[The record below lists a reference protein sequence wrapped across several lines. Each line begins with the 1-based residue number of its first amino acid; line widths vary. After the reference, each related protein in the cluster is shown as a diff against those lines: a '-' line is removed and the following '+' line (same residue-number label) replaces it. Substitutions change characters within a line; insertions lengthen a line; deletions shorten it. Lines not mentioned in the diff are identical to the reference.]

1 MTDRRHTGLWIVA
14 ALLLTAAST
23 SAEEVSDEDRFQ
35 IWNGCRPTRLSVEI
49 SPDDATTIGLTKSAI
64 EVAVRS
70 RLRAAR
76 LYTEDNDEAA
86 WSYLYARVNVVGPA
100 FGISIEYWKVVR
112 DLLATGL
119 DNRARTWDVASTGTH
134 TQNPNYIL
142 SSVALYTDEF
152 IDEYLRVNADA
163 C

>member
-14 ALLLTAAST
+14 ALLLTAVST

-35 IWNGCRPTRLSVEI
+35 IWNGCKPVRLVVEGL
-49 SPDDATTIGLTKSAI
+49 PDAVTAIGLTEDAI
-64 EVAVRS
+64 MVAVRS

-76 LYTEDNDEAA
+76 LYTEDRTEAA
-86 WSYLYARVNVVGPA
+86 WSYLYINVNAIGRA
-100 FGISIEYWKVVR
+100 FSLYTRYRKMVH
-112 DLLATGL
+112 DDATGL
-119 DNRARTWDVASTGTH
+119 EYSATTWYVGMAGTH
-134 TQNPNYIL
+134 GGDLNYIL
-142 SSVALYTDEF
+142 SNVAQHADGF

>member
-1 MTDRRHTGLWIVA
+1 MRYLSIIILCLA
-14 ALLLTAAST
+14 AVSAS
-23 SAEEVSDEDRFQ
+23 AGEVSDQDRFQ
-35 IWNGCRPTRLSVEI
+35 IWNGCRAMRLVVENL
-49 SPDDATTIGLTKSAI
+49 PDDATAIGLTKDSI

-119 DNRARTWDVASTGTH
+119 DNRARTWDVGSTGTH

-142 SSVALYTDEF
+142 SSVAEDADKF

-163 C
+163 CK